1 MAKRI
6 KEKAAKRAEQR
17 DMRPRAVARY
27 VRMSSR
33 KVRIVIDLIRGKQV
47 SEALAILKFTPKSA
61 SPVVE
66 KLLKSAIANAEY
78 KGLNKDDLYV
88 AEVYADQGPTLKRMM
103 PRAKGSGAMILKRSS
118 HITVVLDEIRRHT
131 NGTES

>member
-6 KEKAAKRAEQR
+6 MEKAAKRAEQR

-27 VRMSSR
+27 VRISSR

-118 HITVVLDEIRRHT
+118 HITVVLDEIKK
-131 NGTES
+131 

>member
-27 VRMSSR
+27 VRISSR
-33 KVRIVIDLIRGKQV
+33 KVRIVIDLIRDKQV

-118 HITVVLDEIRRHT
+118 HITVVLDEIKK
-131 NGTES
+131 

>member
-27 VRMSSR
+27 VRISSR

-78 KGLNKDDLYV
+78 KGLNKDELYV
-88 AEVYADQGPTLKRMM
+88 DEGYADQGPTLKRMM

-118 HITVVLDEIRRHT
+118 HITVVLDEIKK
-131 NGTES
+131 

>member
-27 VRMSSR
+27 VRISSR

-118 HITVVLDEIRRHT
+118 HITVVLDEIKK
-131 NGTES
+131 

>member
-6 KEKAAKRAEQR
+6 KEKAAKRDEQR

-27 VRMSSR
+27 VRISSR

-118 HITVVLDEIRRHT
+118 HITVVLDEIKK
-131 NGTES
+131 

>member
-27 VRMSSR
+27 VRISSR

-88 AEVYADQGPTLKRMM
+88 AEVYADQGPTLMRMM

-118 HITVVLDEIRRHT
+118 HITVVLDEIKK
-131 NGTES
+131 